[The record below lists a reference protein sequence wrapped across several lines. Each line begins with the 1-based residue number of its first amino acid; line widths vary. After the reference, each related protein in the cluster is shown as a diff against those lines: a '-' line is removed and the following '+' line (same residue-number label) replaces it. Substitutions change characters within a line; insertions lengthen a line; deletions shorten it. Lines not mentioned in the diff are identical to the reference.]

1 MGDESNN
8 NIIVLSTQQNVT
20 NKFTSFL
27 LLGRG
32 GKEATGS
39 PPATIS
45 KEKGIL
51 QKLKEVFWKP
61 EEESEPE
68 GSEGQQ
74 RQKMS

>member
-1 MGDESNN
+1 M
-8 NIIVLSTQQNVT
+8 STAYP
-20 NKFTSFL
+20 L

-32 GKEATGS
+32 EKEGGANP
-39 PPATIS
+39 PPAPVT

-61 EEESEPE
+61 EEEE
-68 GSEGQQ
+68 GEGERSEGQ

>member
-1 MGDESNN
+1 MCQLH
-8 NIIVLSTQQNVT
+8 IL
-20 NKFTSFL
+20 L

-32 GKEATGS
+32 EKEASSS

-61 EEESEPE
+61 EEESEAE
-68 GSEGQQ
+68 RSEGQE
-74 RQKMS
+74 RQKLS